1 MRLGHV
7 FERSVRAPE
16 WLVEL
21 SARLANVQVNEPAD
35 GVSSLSGMISVAWY
49 FGCSQYL
56 DARHRGNMSRSS
68 ASVCEAVDVLSSG
81 ATFITNWSQSFEQW
95 ADSRFQAQ
103 KGRIGLHRDFGQ
115 ELIRLK
121 HAFADHYPFVID
133 EVRNYFSLHWQ
144 GYLLRRQSYFCTG
157 PKVVRF
163 VAASDAA
170 RSLGVRTIKIWDLVE
185 AGRLVADQRSSGIR
199 TYRVIRAKG
208 VESLRRH
215 FASLLN
221 PSEAASAL
229 GLSLCRFRQL
239 ERAGFI
245 SPAEM
250 ISQTK
255 RFSPKALR
263 QFCAGLAGTSRSN
276 APGHIQITEVRRH
289 QFANLVADIAAG
301 RLGAWFGPSGLESF
315 ANLFVDL
322 EEVETLRGPS
332 GLGRSEM
339 VSAKQATQRLR
350 IGHRTLTALILQQHA
365 CADWGRKRR
374 LIAVSRNSVDR
385 WARELVT
392 SADLARPIGVG
403 AVSITKRLQ
412 QLGIEPILN
421 ANPQAK
427 IAALWSRK
435 SVEEVSFEK
444 QWVTASG
451 TVCVKPKRSSMKKLR
466 LRDGRTVPKGNISL
480 TELKRL
486 TKIDSETL
494 RHLTLNGYLQATAFT
509 AAGHL
514 RGVLRTS
521 AQAFRKT
528 YVSSTEIAA
537 THGLN
542 AVAVTRRLRASGLRP
557 ILELENNVRVQS
569 CWRRADILGQDFK
582 AQYLLPCGRP
592 SIPSTLGGTPLLP
605 LRPHGSPRLAD
616 GAVYVHVAAGILG
629 TNSSGIRAAVDA
641 GYITAQNR
649 SITDKVLTVVESDVL
664 EFASRFVFT
673 PKLASEVGLSVRSVS
688 CNLARLGIKPVWP
701 GMRPVHALWKRTSFD
716 VNDILERWTTTEG
729 ILSEQSSLFPGT

>member
-1 MRLGHV
+1 M
-7 FERSVRAPE
+7 
-16 WLVEL
+16 
-21 SARLANVQVNEPAD
+21 
-35 GVSSLSGMISVAWY
+35 VSIAWY
-49 FGCSQYL
+49 FGCSQYA
-56 DARHRGNMSRSS
+56 DARHRGNMGRLS
-68 ASVCEAVDVLSSG
+68 ASVHEAVEVLSSG
-81 ATFITNWSQSFEQW
+81 APFITNWSQSFEQW
-95 ADSRFQAQ
+95 AHRRFQAQ

-115 ELIRLK
+115 ELTRLK
-121 HAFADHYPFVID
+121 YAFADQHPFVIED
-133 EVRNYFSLHWQ
+133 VRSYFSLHWQ

-170 RSLGVRTIKIWDLVE
+170 RTLGVRTLKIWDFVE
-185 AGRLVADQRSSGIR
+185 SGRLIADQRSSGTRI
-199 TYRVIRAKG
+199 YRVIRAEG
-208 VESLRRH
+208 VEALRRH

-221 PSEAASAL
+221 PSEAARAL

-239 ERAGFI
+239 ERAGFV

-263 QFCAGLAGTSRSN
+263 QFCSELAGPPRSN
-276 APGHIQITEVRRH
+276 AAGHIQITEVRRH
-289 QFANLVADIAAG
+289 RFANLVADIGAG

-350 IGHRTLTALILQQHA
+350 VGHRTLTALILQQQT
-365 CADWGRKRR
+365 CANWGHNRR

-385 WARELVT
+385 WAQELVT

-403 AVSITKRLQ
+403 PASITKRLK

-421 ANPQAK
+421 ADPQAK
-427 IAALWSRK
+427 IAALWSRN
-435 SVEEVSFEK
+435 SVEGISFET

-451 TVCVKPKRSSMKKLR
+451 TVCVKPKRSSMKKLK

-480 TELKRL
+480 TELKSL
-486 TKIDSETL
+486 TNIDSETL
-494 RHLTLNGYLQATAFT
+494 RHLTLNGYLQAKAFT
-509 AAGHL
+509 TAGHL

-521 AQAFRKT
+521 AQAFRRT

-542 AVAVTRRLRASGLRP
+542 TIAVTRRLRASGLRP

-569 CWRRADILGQDFK
+569 CWRRADISDLDFSS
-582 AQYLLPCGRP
+582 QYLMPCGRP
-592 SIPSTLGGTPLLP
+592 STPSSIDGATLLP
-605 LRPHGSPRLAD
+605 SRPTGSPRLVE
-616 GAVYVHVAAGILG
+616 GSIYVHVAAGILG

-641 GYITAQNR
+641 GHISSLSR
-649 SITDKVLTVVESDVL
+649 STTDKVLTVVEADVL
-664 EFASRFVFT
+664 EFAGRYAFT
-673 PKLASEVGLSVRSVS
+673 PKLASELGLSVRSVS
-688 CNLARLGIKPVWP
+688 RNLARLGISPVWP
-701 GMRPVHALWKRTSFD
+701 GIRPVHALWDRQSFD
-716 VNDILERWTTTEG
+716 IGDLLGRWTTTEG
-729 ILSEQSSLFPGT
+729 VLSEQSSLFNLCENP